1 LTLGWAASVPLPGAA
16 LTREPAHDTELHEP
30 IAYDA
35 SSVDVDYK
43 NMTTDF
49 KNITITQGKTRIQ
62 AERAHAVG
70 LDEKAFEDG
79 RWTFQGNV
87 RVDAEERG
95 STLRSDEAV
104 VEFRDK
110 LITSVTATGKPAEFQ
125 QKRSHT
131 GEITKGHADL
141 IVYDVAKK
149 TVRLS
154 KDAWLSDGAH
164 QISGP
169 LVVYNIEQQRM
180 QADSSKEG
188 GRVHMEFQPDNAPKG
203 QAPKPQGGRP
213 HSP

>member
-1 LTLGWAASVPLPGAA
+1 LLTVAWAASVPLPGSA
-16 LTREPAHDTELHEP
+16 LTREPPHDTEIKEP
-30 IAYDA
+30 ISYDA

-62 AERAHAVG
+62 ADRAHAVG

-87 RVDAEERG
+87 KVDAEERG

-104 VEFRDK
+104 VEFRAK
-110 LITSVTATGKPAEFQ
+110 LITTVTATGKPAEFQ
-125 QKRSHT
+125 QRRDRT
-131 GEITKGHADL
+131 GEIAKGHADL
-141 IVYDVAKK
+141 IIYDVAKK

-154 KDAWLSDGAH
+154 KDAWLSDGRN

-180 QADSSKEG
+180 QADSSKGG
-188 GRVHMEFQPDNAPKG
+188 GRVHMEFT
-203 QAPKPQGGRP
+203 PQGATKSPPSPGKRP
-213 HSP
+213 PLP